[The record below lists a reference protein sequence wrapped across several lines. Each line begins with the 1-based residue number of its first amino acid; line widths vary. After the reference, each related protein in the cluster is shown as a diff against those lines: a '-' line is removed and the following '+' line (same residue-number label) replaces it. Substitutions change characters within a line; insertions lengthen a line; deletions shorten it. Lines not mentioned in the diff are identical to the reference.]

1 MLYNLRPFN
10 QTGWDCP
17 YANQT
22 RRQMRYSPVG
32 ATVSAQKGE
41 RERERAR
48 SEAEQSRGVSPGPVR
63 LTRSVGPGMGSG
75 RCVTMIILMAS
86 QSR

>member
-10 QTGWDCP
+10 RTGWNCP

-41 RERERAR
+41 RERAR
-48 SEAEQSRGVSPGPVR
+48 SGAEQSRGVSPGPVR